1 MSLIKYDPFA
11 PVRSLTNV
19 VDEFFNRGIGELI
32 GYDHA
37 FSVPSV
43 NVVEKPDSFTIEVA
57 APGLEKGDFKVS
69 VENGCLVI
77 SAKKE
82 KNEEVKEG
90 KYTRREFNY
99 TSFSRSFTLPETV
112 NFENVHGNYENGVLR
127 VQLPKREVAQIENAR
142 VIEIE

>member
-19 VDEFFNRGIGELI
+19 VDEFFNRGIGELV

-43 NVVEKPDSFTIEVA
+43 NVVENPQNFLLEVA
-57 APGLEKGDFKVS
+57 APGLEKSDFKVS
-69 VENGCLVI
+69 VENGSLNI

-82 KNEEVKEG
+82 KKEEVQDG

-99 TSFSRSFTLPETV
+99 TSFSRSFNLPEGV
-112 NFENVHGNYENGVLR
+112 KPEEVQAVYENGVLK
-127 VQLPKREVAQIENAR
+127 VTLPKKEVAKVEDAR
-142 VIEIE
+142 VIEIV

>member
-19 VDEFFNRGIGELI
+19 VDEFFNRGIGELV

-43 NVVEKPDSFTIEVA
+43 NVIEKPDSFLLDIA

-69 VENGCLVI
+69 VENGCLNI

-82 KNEEVKEG
+82 KKEEVKEG

-99 TSFSRSFTLPETV
+99 TSFSRSFTLPEGV
-112 NFENVHGNYENGVLR
+112 KPEDVHATYENGVLH
-127 VQLPKREVAQIENAR
+127 VTIPKKEVAKVEDAR

>member
-19 VDEFFNRGIGELI
+19 VDEFFNRGIGELV

-43 NVVEKPDSFTIEVA
+43 NVVENPQNFLLEVA

-69 VENGCLVI
+69 VENGSLNI

-82 KNEEVKEG
+82 KKEEVQDG

-99 TSFSRSFTLPETV
+99 TSFSRSFNLPEGV
-112 NFENVHGNYENGVLR
+112 KPEEVQAVYENGVLK
-127 VQLPKREVAQIENAR
+127 VTLPKKEVAKVEDAR
-142 VIEIE
+142 VIEIV

>member
-11 PVRSLTNV
+11 PVRSLTNM

-43 NVVEKPDSFTIEVA
+43 NVVEKPDSFMLEVA

-69 VENGCLVI
+69 VENGCLNI
-77 SAKKE
+77 SAHKE
-82 KNEEVKEG
+82 KKEEVKEG
-90 KYTRREFNY
+90 RYTRREFNY
-99 TSFSRSFTLPETV
+99 TSFQRSFNLPEGV
-112 NFENVHGNYENGVLR
+112 KPEEVQAAYENGILKVT
-127 VQLPKREVAQIENAR
+127 LPKKEVARAEDAR
-142 VIEIE
+142 VIEIQ

>member
-82 KNEEVKEG
+82 KKEEVKDG

-127 VQLPKREVAQIENAR
+127 VQLPKKEVAQVEDAR

>member
-11 PVRSLTNV
+11 PVRSLTNM

-43 NVVEKPDSFTIEVA
+43 NVVEKPDSFMLEVA

-69 VENGCLVI
+69 VENGCLNI
-77 SAKKE
+77 SAHKE
-82 KNEEVKEG
+82 KKEEVKEG
-90 KYTRREFNY
+90 RYTRREFNY
-99 TSFSRSFTLPETV
+99 TSFQRSFNLPEGV
-112 NFENVHGNYENGVLR
+112 KPEEVHAAYENGILKVT
-127 VQLPKREVAQIENAR
+127 LPKKEVSQVEDAR
-142 VIEIE
+142 IIEIQ

>member
-19 VDEFFNRGIGELI
+19 VDEFFNRGIGELV

-43 NVVEKPDSFTIEVA
+43 NVVENPQNFLLEVA

-69 VENGCLVI
+69 VENGCLNI

-82 KNEEVKEG
+82 KKEEVQDG

-99 TSFSRSFTLPETV
+99 TSFSRSFNLPEGV
-112 NFENVHGNYENGVLR
+112 KPEEVQAVYENGVLK
-127 VQLPKREVAQIENAR
+127 VTLPKKEVAKVEDAR

>member
-19 VDEFFNRGIGELI
+19 VDEFFNRGIGELV

-43 NVVEKPDSFTIEVA
+43 NVIEKADSFLLDIA

-69 VENGCLVI
+69 VENGCLNI
-77 SAKKE
+77 TAKKE
-82 KNEEVKEG
+82 KKEEVKEG
-90 KYTRREFNY
+90 KYTRREFNF
-99 TSFSRSFTLPETV
+99 TSFSRSFTLPEGV
-112 NFENVHGNYENGVLR
+112 KPEEVHANYENGVLH
-127 VQLPKREVAQIENAR
+127 VTIPKREVAKVEDAR

>member
-11 PVRSLTNV
+11 PVRSITNV

-43 NVVEKPDSFTIEVA
+43 NVVEKPDSFMLEVA

-69 VENGCLVI
+69 VENGCLSI

-82 KNEEVKEG
+82 KKEEIKEG

-99 TSFSRSFTLPETV
+99 ASFTRSFNLPEGV
-112 NFENVHGNYENGVLR
+112 KPEEVHAVYENGVLH
-127 VQLPKREVAQIENAR
+127 VTLPKKEVTKVEDAR

>member
-112 NFENVHGNYENGVLR
+112 NYENVHGNYENGVLR

>member
-19 VDEFFNRGIGELI
+19 VDEFFNRGIGELL

-43 NVVEKPDSFTIEVA
+43 NVIEKPDSFLLDIA

-69 VENGCLVI
+69 VENGCLNI

-82 KNEEVKEG
+82 KKEEVKEG

-99 TSFSRSFTLPETV
+99 TSFSRSFTLPEGV
-112 NFENVHGNYENGVLR
+112 KPEDVHATYENGVLH
-127 VQLPKREVAQIENAR
+127 VTIPKKEVAKVEDAR

>member
-19 VDEFFNRGIGELI
+19 VDEFFNRGIGELV

-43 NVVEKPDSFTIEVA
+43 NVVENPQNFLLEVA
-57 APGLEKGDFKVS
+57 APGLEKSDFKVS
-69 VENGCLVI
+69 VENGSLNI

-82 KNEEVKEG
+82 KKEEVHDG

-99 TSFSRSFTLPETV
+99 TSFSRSFNLPEGV
-112 NFENVHGNYENGVLR
+112 KPEEVQAVYENGVLK
-127 VQLPKREVAQIENAR
+127 VTLPKKEVAKVEDAR
-142 VIEIE
+142 VIEIV

>member
-19 VDEFFNRGIGELI
+19 VDEFFNRGIGELV

-43 NVVEKPDSFTIEVA
+43 NVVENPQNFLLEIA

-69 VENGCLVI
+69 VENGSLNI

-82 KNEEVKEG
+82 KKEEVQEG

-99 TSFSRSFTLPETV
+99 TSFSRSFNLPVGVKPEEV
-112 NFENVHGNYENGVLR
+112 QAVYENGVLK
-127 VQLPKREVAQIENAR
+127 VTLPKKEVAKMEDAR
-142 VIEIE
+142 VILIE

>member
-19 VDEFFNRGIGELI
+19 VDEFFNRGIGELV

-43 NVVEKPDSFTIEVA
+43 NVVENQQNFLLEVA

-69 VENGCLVI
+69 VENGCLNI

-82 KNEEVKEG
+82 KKEEVQDG

-99 TSFSRSFTLPETV
+99 TSFSRSFNLPEGV
-112 NFENVHGNYENGVLR
+112 KPEEVQAVYENGVLK
-127 VQLPKREVAQIENAR
+127 VTLPKKEVAKVEDAR

>member
-11 PVRSLTNV
+11 PVRSFTNV
-19 VDEFFNRGIGELI
+19 VDEFFNRGIGELV

-43 NVVEKPDSFTIEVA
+43 NVVENPQNFLLEVA

-69 VENGCLVI
+69 VENGSLNI

-82 KNEEVKEG
+82 KKEEVQDG

-99 TSFSRSFTLPETV
+99 TSFSRSFNLPEGV
-112 NFENVHGNYENGVLR
+112 KPEEVQAVYENGVLK
-127 VQLPKREVAQIENAR
+127 VTLPKKEVAKVEDAR
-142 VIEIE
+142 VIEIV

>member
-19 VDEFFNRGIGELI
+19 VDEFFNRGIGELV

-43 NVVEKPDSFTIEVA
+43 NVIEKPDSFLLDIA
-57 APGLEKGDFKVS
+57 APGLEKADFKVS
-69 VENGCLVI
+69 VENGCLNI

-82 KNEEVKEG
+82 KKEEVKEG

-99 TSFSRSFTLPETV
+99 TSFSRAFTLPEGV
-112 NFENVHGNYENGVLR
+112 KPEDVHATYENGVLH
-127 VQLPKREVAQIENAR
+127 VTIPKKEAAKVEDAR

>member
-11 PVRSLTNV
+11 PVRSITNV

-57 APGLEKGDFKVS
+57 APGLEKGDFRVS

-82 KNEEVKEG
+82 RNEEVKEG

-112 NFENVHGNYENGVLR
+112 NFENVHGNYENGVLK

>member
-43 NVVEKPDSFTIEVA
+43 NVVEKSDSFTIEVA

-69 VENGCLVI
+69 VENGCLNI
-77 SAKKE
+77 SAKRE
-82 KNEEVKEG
+82 KSEEVKEG

-99 TSFSRSFTLPETV
+99 TSFNRSFTLPDTV
-112 NFENVHGNYENGVLR
+112 NPEGVHGIYENGVLR
-127 VQLPKREVAQIENAR
+127 VDLPKREVAQLENAR

>member
-19 VDEFFNRGIGELI
+19 VDEFFNRGIGELV

-43 NVVEKPDSFTIEVA
+43 NVVETPQNFLLEVA
-57 APGLEKGDFKVS
+57 ASGLEKGDFKVS
-69 VENGCLVI
+69 VENGSLNI

-82 KNEEVKEG
+82 KKEEVHDG

-99 TSFSRSFTLPETV
+99 TSFSRSFNLPEGV
-112 NFENVHGNYENGVLR
+112 KPEEVQAVYENGVLK
-127 VQLPKREVAQIENAR
+127 VTLPKKEVAKVEDAR
-142 VIEIE
+142 VIEIV